1 MFSFRPQKPDI
12 SEENEVKK
20 ETNCLE
26 DDLYESIFHEEIYN
40 VELPKNFND
49 VQQSQEKRNWVKAM
63 EDELKVMKDRKVWKL
78 VDPPPQGVKIL
89 GNKWVYSVKRD
100 DKNNIKRYKARL
112 VAQGYRQKYG
122 IDYTDIFSP
131 VVNFSII
138 RFLFIILV
146 SLLRWKHVQLDV
158 KSAYLYGNLKEKIYM
173 QQPDGFKL
181 KGSEDKVC
189 LLEKTIYGLHQSGR
203 EWNKELD
210 SILNSIGFETI
221 KWCNFYV
228 DDILLFGIETSVI
241 GKTIQIIKEKLDIE
255 ELGKVKYLLGVNFE
269 TTDKGIYLHQETYI
283 NRLIT
288 IFTDLPKTLV
298 NLPFKTGCWLPPKIK
313 EDEIFETELM
323 RKYPYRSIIDLMNY
337 VFRTKHYKIKLSNVN
352 RGILNAYS
360 DANWG
365 RHLTNRHSTSGYI
378 LYLDDTLFTWKSR
391 KQKCIALSSM
401 ESEFIALTESVKETI
416 WYFNILKEIDVLPN
430 VGKPIQFCDNQSAIY
445 FCKNSVENIKTKHID
460 IRLQF
465 IRKLV
470 EEEEFTLKFVNSN
483 LNLADFL
490 TKPLSKKKLSRFI
503 EKLFWR

>member
-1 MFSFRPQKPDI
+1 MEI
-12 SEENEVKK
+12 SR
-20 ETNCLE
+20 
-26 DDLYESIFHEEIYN
+26 S
-40 VELPKNFND
+40 
-49 VQQSQEKRNWVKAM
+49 
-63 EDELKVMKDRKVWKL
+63 
-78 VDPPPQGVKIL
+78 PPQGVKIL
-89 GNKWVYSVKRD
+89 GNKWVYSIKRD

-146 SLLRWKHVQLDV
+146 SLLKWKHVQLDV

-173 QQPDGFKL
+173 QQPDGFKI
-181 KGSEDKVC
+181 KGSEEKVC

-221 KWCNFYV
+221 KWCNCVYKMNNSVILIVYV

-255 ELGKVKYLLGVNFE
+255 ELGKVKYLLGVTFE

-283 NRLIT
+283 NKLIT
-288 IFTDLPKTLV
+288 SFTDLPKTLV

-313 EDEIFETELM
+313 EDEIIETELM
-323 RKYPYRSIIDLMNY
+323 RKYPYRSIIDRSRPDISFSVNTMAQFCNGYTYHNWKIVVDLMNY
-337 VFRTKHYKIKLSNVN
+337 VFRTKHYKINLSNVN

-365 RHLTNRHSTSGYI
+365 SHLTNRHSTSGYI
-378 LYLDDTLFTWKSR
+378 LYLDDTPFTWKSR

-490 TKPLSKKKLSRFI
+490 TKPLSKEKLSRFI